1 MGLHGNDPKGDGMTL
16 GRARWIVCAAFTL
29 AALTG
34 SASSAPTSF
43 GQAEVLARVPN
54 PPGFPEGIAV
64 DGGRFYVA
72 GPATFG
78 TAGKPPSQVVAFDTA
93 TGAKVAQWAA
103 QGENTLME
111 HANSSIAL
119 DAAGRIYVLNTQ
131 LGIYRLDPVT
141 GVQQPYGA
149 PFPDLLPCLLPLPG
163 PCSPT
168 LTNLPSI
175 PNDIAFDPAG
185 NAYVTDSMQ
194 ATIWKVPAGG
204 GAPTIWFQDMR
215 FASPYI
221 GTNGLRLNPARTH
234 VFVTVTTDLLG
245 RGTVDTLPLVAAPQ
259 KSDLKVFHRY
269 AGGDL
274 PDGIAFG
281 ASGLLYVAMAT
292 PTRSGV
298 SILSPGGIEIA
309 RLQNKPLRPFRPY
322 DSPANIAFKPPGSI
336 LLTNHAFVSGV
347 VLPNQFSVVE
357 AFVGDTASPLVRPAL
372 P

>member
-1 MGLHGNDPKGDGMTL
+1 MRF
-16 GRARWIVCAAFTL
+16 GRARWVAF
-29 AALTG
+29 AALTC
-34 SASSAPTSF
+34 AALTAPAFPAPTSF
-43 GQAEVLARVPN
+43 GQAEILAHVPT

-64 DGGRFYVA
+64 DGARFYVA

-78 TAGKPPSQVVAFDTA
+78 SIGKPPSQVVAFDTA
-93 TGAKVAQWAA
+93 TGGKVAQWPA
-103 QGENTLME
+103 QGENLLME

-131 LGIYRLDPVT
+131 LGIYRLDPAT
-141 GVQQPYGA
+141 GVQEPYGA

-168 LTNLPSI
+168 ITNLPPI
-175 PNDIAFDPAG
+175 PNDIAFDAAG

-204 GAPTIWFQDMR
+204 GAPTIWFQDIR

-221 GTNGLRLNPARTH
+221 GINGLRLNPARTH
-234 VFVTVTTDLLG
+234 VYLTVTTDLLG
-245 RGTVDTLPLVAAPQ
+245 RSTVYTLPLTLAP
-259 KSDLKVFHRY
+259 KASDLKVFHRY
-269 AGGDL
+269 GAGDL

-281 ASGLLYVAMAT
+281 ASGRLYVSMAT

-298 SILSPGGIEIA
+298 SILSAAGVEIA
-309 RLQNKPLRPFRPY
+309 RLRNGPTKPFYPY

-336 LLTNHAFVSGV
+336 LLTNHAFLTGIAFPS
-347 VLPNQFSVVE
+347 QFTVVE
-357 AFVGDTASPLVRPAL
+357 AFVGDVGSPLERPAL
-372 P
+372 S